1 MDGDERLMIGE
12 YKAGYKV
19 WSVNNSSNIS
29 RCNSSS

>member
-12 YKAGYKV
+12 CKAGHGV
-19 WSVNNSSNIS
+19 WSINNSSSIS